1 MNGSIKEPDPHTGA
15 APSWKTVLRPAPW
28 TNITG
33 PTMLPL
39 AQGDLAAAATMLE
52 NGFSGFA
59 SPSPIT
65 GYMWLIRLPG
75 GAAPR

>member
-1 MNGSIKEPDPHTGA
+1 
-15 APSWKTVLRPAPW
+15 
-28 TNITG
+28 
-33 PTMLPL
+33 MLPL